1 MFLQRMHKKA
11 EKNTAGV
18 DMSKRSLKLASLLPA
33 IPLLIAFSAHAA
45 ENNLTAGNQAA
56 GQEANGQEQVNPYVL
71 PPLPVPD
78 DIRAP
83 VGAAGNAS
91 SILSRKEILWVK
103 NKMDEAEA
111 AAHYR
116 PQVNIINPLLALPT
130 GPGSKIVN
138 IKLAPG
144 FSTTLSFIDSSG
156 ATWPVTSFWSGGGK
170 SIEIS
175 TPSALNSAGTFT
187 PQTAKDGQGTT
198 SQISAEQKAAMNA
211 GMVLPDNLL
220 TISPN
225 AYGATTNLMV
235 TLKGMDTP
243 IMIMLTVI
251 NPDDKESYGS
261 VTLRLNKRGP
271 QAVPAL
277 LVSPPPSTVNP
288 ELMSFMSDTP
298 PKGADALSVDGISDT
313 KAWSYNGNVIVRTRW
328 SVFSPGWIEETQ
340 QDGYSVYAM
349 NRVNVLWVTGPDGN
363 KVKVTLT
370 GKE

>member
-1 MFLQRMHKKA
+1 MHQKA
-11 EKNTAGV
+11 DKNTGGF
-18 DMSKRSLKLASLLPA
+18 DMSKRSIKAATLLAALSLPVS
-33 IPLLIAFSAHAA
+33 FSAYAT
-45 ENNLTAGNQAA
+45 EDNTATAKQTGTQTT
-56 GQEANGQEQVNPYVL
+56 NGQEQVNPYVL
-71 PPLPVPD
+71 PPLPVPN

-116 PQVNIINPLLALPT
+116 PQVNISNPLLALPT
-130 GPGSKIVN
+130 GPGSKIVD

-144 FSTTLSFIDSSG
+144 FSTTLSFVDSSG
-156 ATWPVTSFWSGGGK
+156 AMWPVTSFWSGGGK

-175 TPSALNSAGTFT
+175 TPSALNSAGAFT
-187 PQTAKDGQGTT
+187 PQTSVSKDGKSTAGK
-198 SQISAEQKAAMNA
+198 ISAEQKAAMSA

-225 AYGATTNLMV
+225 AYGASTNLMV

-243 IMIMLTVI
+243 IMIMLTAI
-251 NPDDKESYGS
+251 NPDEKESYGS

-271 QAVPAL
+271 QAVPTL
-277 LVSPPPSTVNP
+277 LISPPPSTVNP

-298 PKGADALSVDGISDT
+298 PKGADPLKVNGISDT
-313 KAWSYNGNVIVRTRW
+313 KAWSYNGNVIIRTRW
-328 SVFSPGWIEETQ
+328 SVFSPGWTEETQ

-349 NRVNVLWVTGPDGN
+349 NNVNVLWVTGPDGN